1 MTLVS
6 MLQNFQPTRKLIF
19 DMGSPRAIDTLGH
32 YKKLITRKERIL
44 DVGSG
49 TCNVALLM
57 QNEGYNITPL
67 DVADLSFTPRMKPI
81 LYDGE
86 HMPFK
91 NNEFS
96 TALILTV
103 LHHVPA
109 AQQETVLKESA
120 RVAKRIIIIE
130 DVHSSY
136 LHKLVTMFMDS
147 MFNLEFIGHP
157 HSNKSDDEWRA
168 VFEKLGWKLTK
179 VQAMQSFGVL
189 RHRMYVLEPGDR
201 K

>member
-1 MTLVS
+1 MSLVS
-6 MLQNFQPTRKLIF
+6 LLQKFEPTRKLIF
-19 DMGSPRAIDTLGH
+19 DMGQPRAVDTLGH
-32 YKKLITRKERIL
+32 YKNTITRKERIL

-57 QNEGYNITPL
+57 QDEGYNITPL

-81 LYDGE
+81 LYDGT

-91 NNEFS
+91 NNEFD

-103 LHHVPA
+103 LHHIPA
-109 AQQETVLKESA
+109 KQHEAVLKETA

-130 DVHSSY
+130 DVHSNW
-136 LHKLVTMFMDS
+136 LHKQATMFMDS

-157 HSNKSDDEWRA
+157 HSNKSDAEWQA
-168 VFEKLGWKLTK
+168 VFKHLGWKLTK
-179 VQAMQSFGVL
+179 VQAMQSFGLL
-189 RHRMYVLEPGDR
+189 RHRMYVLEV